1 MSANT
6 SRAFKCCA
14 TRQVKYASPDRT
26 PANIMPSSTVMH
38 ALSSDDGIPNGL
50 DVRTKNRVDRQGLKV
65 ICSGGFRLLKVGED
79 VGTLTR
85 LYLE

>member
-1 MSANT
+1 M
-6 SRAFKCCA
+6 AFQTA
-14 TRQVKYASPDRT
+14 F
-26 PANIMPSSTVMH
+26 
-38 ALSSDDGIPNGL
+38 